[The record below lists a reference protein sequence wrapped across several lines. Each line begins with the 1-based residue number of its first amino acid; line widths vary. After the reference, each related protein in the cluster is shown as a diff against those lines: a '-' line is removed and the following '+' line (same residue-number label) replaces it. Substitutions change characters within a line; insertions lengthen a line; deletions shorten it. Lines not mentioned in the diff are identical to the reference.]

1 MKVFTRQDELKQ
13 ELNLLQGKTIG
24 FVPTMGALH
33 RGHTSLLVAAKAK
46 CDVVVCSIFV
56 NPTQFNDPQDF
67 SNYPIRTEEDKKELV
82 NVGCDILY
90 LPESVEDIYKNESDF
105 EVDLGVLDKVMEG
118 VNRPGH
124 FKGVMRV
131 VKLLFEIVQPT
142 HAFFGKKDFQQYL
155 IVKEM
160 VDQLKMNIE
169 VVGCETIREA
179 DGLAM
184 SSRNLLLTLGQRQ
197 VATTLIKTLEYCKEH
212 YQISQIEDLEK
223 RCLAMMRQYGEPEYF
238 VIRRAD
244 NLQEVTSHYKGEVR
258 AFVVCKIGKIRLID
272 NLKVN

>member
-1 MKVFTRQDELKQ
+1 MKVFTTQDELKK
-13 ELNLLQGKTIG
+13 ELEQYAGKTIG

-46 CDVVVCSIFV
+46 CDVVVSSIFI

-67 SNYPIRTEEDKKELV
+67 ANYPIRTEEDKKELV
-82 NVGCDILY
+82 AVGCDILY
-90 LPESVEDIYKNESDF
+90 LPNSSEDIYKNETDF
-105 EVDLGVLDKVMEG
+105 DVELGVLDKVMEG
-118 VNRPGH
+118 INRPGH

-131 VKLLFEIVQPT
+131 VKLLFEIVNPT
-142 HAFFGKKDFQQYL
+142 HAFFGKKDYQQYL

-160 VDQLKMNIE
+160 TTQLKMNIE

-212 YQISQIEDLEK
+212 FDQKQIPDLEK

-244 NLQEVTSHYKGEVR
+244 NLQEVTSDYSGEIR

-272 NLKVN
+272 NLRIN

>member
-1 MKVFTRQDELKQ
+1 MKVFTTQDELKK
-13 ELNLLQGKTIG
+13 ELEQYAGKTIG

-46 CDVVVCSIFV
+46 CDVVVSSIFI

-67 SNYPIRTEEDKKELV
+67 ANYPIRTEEDKKELV
-82 NVGCDILY
+82 AVGCDILY
-90 LPESVEDIYKNESDF
+90 LPNSVEDIYKNETDF
-105 EVDLGVLDKVMEG
+105 DVELGVLDKVMEG
-118 VNRPGH
+118 INRPGH

-131 VKLLFEIVQPT
+131 VKLLFEIVNPT
-142 HAFFGKKDFQQYL
+142 HAFFGKKDYQQYL

-160 VDQLKMNIE
+160 TTQLKMNIE

-212 YQISQIEDLEK
+212 FDQKQIPDLEK

-244 NLQEVTSHYKGEVR
+244 NLQEVTSDYSGEIR

-272 NLKVN
+272 NLRIN